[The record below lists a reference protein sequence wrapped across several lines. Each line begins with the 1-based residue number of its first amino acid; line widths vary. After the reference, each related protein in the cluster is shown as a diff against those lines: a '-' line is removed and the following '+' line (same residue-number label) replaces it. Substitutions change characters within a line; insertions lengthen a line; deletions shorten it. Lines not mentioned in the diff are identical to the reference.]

1 MYSKKSCTLSVFGL
15 LTRFIPIGS
24 VRYILIYNNINY
36 TVINAI
42 KGGL

>member
-1 MYSKKSCTLSVFGL
+1 MYSKKDYTLSVFAL
-15 LTRFIPIGS
+15 PMRFIPIGS